1 MDKETYDVL
10 TEEKKIE
17 QLVKSSEWAIVR
29 EKWAN
34 MILDLQSIRNVKA
47 LDPQSVAIEIQAR
60 NLAIDILMSWMQDV
74 EGTAEKSKN
83 SNLEV
88 KRETYIWR
96 EQ

>member
-17 QLVKSSEWAIVR
+17 QLVKSSEWVIVR

-83 SNLEV
+83 SGVEV